1 MKSFVER
8 IDEHIRKEGIP
19 FNQIVIPESYLP
31 TYINYAILQI
41 FNKYVDKGDKYL
53 LWPKEYT
60 LEYDSG
66 NRLCLKGVLDKG
78 KDVILIFGNTDFYTG
93 RTKDFGRKVSDLDL
107 YDYALILKQFE
118 SVRERVYREIDK
130 KYGKN
135 ISIKE
140 RNNIRYESM
149 KDFYLSKYYEY
160 GSNIRKI
167 ISLEDELDK
176 SVDKI
181 LSYID
186 YLNEL
191 YQKDI
196 ESYRNE
202 KMVYISY
209 EEKENTEHKKVVR
222 TGMTTGKERKNE
234 VISMEDRR
242 EVLEGYDYDFFG
254 IATASNKMK
263 KDYYCYLYKDFEGRS
278 ILVLEPYCGT
288 KYTKVIYLDT
298 KDLSKEEFRE
308 ICTKALEL
316 SNEDTF
322 NYDNIIRLSHT
333 TLDKFNSNMGRILH
347 NANETKR
354 KDDFK
359 AKVRDNRKN
368 IVKTLI

>member
-1 MKSFVER
+1 MKTFIER

-19 FNQIVIPESYLP
+19 FNQMVIPESYLP

-118 SVRERVYREIDK
+118 SVREKVYREIDK

-176 SVDKI
+176 SVELI
-181 LSYID
+181 TSYID
-186 YLNEL
+186 YLNES
-191 YQKDI
+191 YQKDQEQYRMDKTVFI
-196 ESYRNE
+196 PYTESDE
-202 KMVYISY
+202 KLKRS
-209 EEKENTEHKKVVR
+209 KRTKKTDKDKV
-222 TGMTTGKERKNE
+222 RKNE
-234 VISMEDRR
+234 VISMNDRIK
-242 EVLEGYDYDFFG
+242 VLEGYDYKYFG
-254 IATASNKMK
+254 IAKASNRDKVE
-263 KDYYCYLYKDFEGRS
+263 YYCYLY
-278 ILVLEPYCGT
+278 
-288 KYTKVIYLDT
+288 
-298 KDLSKEEFRE
+298 
-308 ICTKALEL
+308 
-316 SNEDTF
+316 ED
-322 NYDNIIRLSHT
+322 
-333 TLDKFNSNMGRILH
+333 
-347 NANETKR
+347 
-354 KDDFK
+354 
-359 AKVRDNRKN
+359 
-368 IVKTLI
+368 